1 MILGYGQDDKVCA
14 LTSLFAM
21 LEAENPERTGCC
33 ILADKE
39 EIGNMGETGMQSSF
53 FEDMV
58 SEILALTGED
68 SPVKVRRVLRN
79 SCMLSS
85 DVSAAYDPLYP
96 EVFEKK
102 NTAYFGRGLVLNKY
116 TGSRGKNGTSDANAE
131 YVAKVR
137 NVFGNNHVA
146 FQTAEL
152 GKVDQGGGGTIAY
165 VMANKAMSVID
176 SGVIMSGLLGGSAST
191 YTFVINM
198 LLLVVAF
205 VLLGKEVAMR
215 SAYVSV
221 LYSVT
226 LEVIQYVWS
235 MSGPLTNQP
244 VLELVFCFMILA
256 VCSAIFFNMDASSG
270 GSDIIALVLK
280 KYTNVSIGTA
290 LLVVDFIVVIV
301 AFFVYGVTVGLFS
314 LAGFLA
320 KSFFIDTVIETL
332 NLCKYF
338 TIISKNAEPICNY
351 INTELNHGATIYD
364 ARGAYTKDNKQAV
377 MTVVK
382 REQARSLRNY
392 VHEVDP
398 DAFMMITNSS
408 EIIGKGF
415 IE

>member
-1 MILGYGQDDKVCA
+1 MLDEHMGPIKKYSILTVGAV
-14 LTSLFAM
+14 
-21 LEAENPERTGCC
+21 
-33 ILADKE
+33 
-39 EIGNMGETGMQSSF
+39 
-53 FEDMV
+53 V
-58 SEILALTGED
+58 LALANYVFKFPNHFSFGG
-68 SPVKVRRVLRN
+68 VAGFAVI
-79 SCMLSS
+79 LSGM
-85 DVSAAYDPLYP
+85 
-96 EVFEKK
+96 
-102 NTAYFGRGLVLNKY
+102 FGGY
-116 TGSRGKNGTSDANAE
+116 
-131 YVAKVR
+131 
-137 NVFGNNHVA
+137 
-146 FQTAEL
+146 
-152 GKVDQGGGGTIAY
+152 
-165 VMANKAMSVID
+165 
-176 SGVIMSGLLGGSAST
+176 AST

-198 LLLVVAF
+198 LLLLIAF
-205 VLLGKEVAMR
+205 PILGKEVAMR
-215 SAYVSV
+215 SFYVSIV
-221 LYSVT
+221 FSGV
-226 LEVIQYVWS
+226 LEVAQYVY
-235 MSGPLTNQP
+235 PIDKPITNQP
-244 VLELVFCFMILA
+244 VLELVFSFMLLA
-256 VCSAIFFNMDASSG
+256 VCSAIFFFMDASSG
-270 GSDIIALVLK
+270 GTDIIALILK
-280 KYTNVSIGTA
+280 KYTNISIGTA

-364 ARGAYTKDNKQAV
+364 ARGAYTKDNKQVV